1 MRTTTAC
8 VLILSAVLSG
18 CTASKGP
25 QTAPAAT
32 AAPPAVAPAPELEW
46 ARGAVF
52 YEVFVRAFADGN
64 GDGVGDLPGLLGKL
78 DYLNDGNPAT
88 STDLGVDG
96 LWLMPIFASP
106 SYHGYDTVDYTK
118 INPDYGTADD
128 LKRLLDAAHARGMK
142 VIVDLVVNHT
152 GIDHPWFRTH
162 RDWYVW
168 RRDDPGWKQPWGNG
182 STWHGKD
189 GSYYYGIFWSGMPDL
204 NFRNPAVREEIHR
217 IAASW
222 LDQGLDGFRLDA
234 ARHIVEDGPGGGQ
247 SDTPETHAWWKEF
260 AERVRTK
267 HPSALLV
274 GEVWSDT
281 QTIGSYYRELPAS
294 FDFPLAADIVKGV
307 EEGKADGI
315 VSTLDEIATVYP
327 EGALDVPFLTN
338 HDMERVATQL
348 GGDPAHLRSAAA
360 VLLTL
365 PGAPFLYYGEEVGL
379 RNGREGG
386 DEAKRTPMPWTGEG
400 GRGWHPY
407 APGRETDNVA
417 SQTGNPGSLLS
428 HYRSW
433 IAARHASPALQEGNL
448 RVLPATADGLLAFWR
463 VSEAGKEAVLVA
475 HNLSGSEVE
484 RTLAFVEPG
493 TPRLLVGPDGAS
505 LDLASKTLHL
515 PPHAS
520 AVWSF
525 PR

>member
-1 MRTTTAC
+1 MNATLGS
-8 VLILSAVLSG
+8 VLLLSALLSG
-18 CTASKGP
+18 CTASKTP
-25 QTAPAAT
+25 VPVPVPT
-32 AAPPAVAPAPELEW
+32 AAAPAPAPELGW

-64 GDGVGDLPGLLGKL
+64 GDGIGDLPGLLAKL

-88 STDLGVDG
+88 GTDLGVDG
-96 LWLMPIFASP
+96 LWLMPVFASP
-106 SYHGYDTVDYTK
+106 SYHGYDTVDYEK

-128 LKRLLDAAHARGMK
+128 LKRLTDAAHARGMK

-182 STWHGKD
+182 PTWHSKD
-189 GSYYYGIFWSGMPDL
+189 GAYYYGIFWSGMPDL
-204 NFRNPAVREEIHR
+204 NFRNPAVRAEIHR
-217 IAASW
+217 LAALW
-222 LDQGLDGFRLDA
+222 LDRGLDGFRLDA
-234 ARHIVEDGPGGGQ
+234 ARHIVEDGPGEGQ
-247 SDTPETHAWWKEF
+247 NDTPETHAWWKEF
-260 AERVRTK
+260 GERLRAK
-267 HPSALLV
+267 RADALLV
-274 GEVWSDT
+274 GEVWSDAR
-281 QTIGSYYRELPAS
+281 TIASYYRELPAC
-294 FDFPLAADIVKGV
+294 FDFPLAA
-307 EEGKADGI
+307 EI
-315 VSTLDEIATVYP
+315 VSGVSEGQARGIMTALDEMQTAYP
-327 EGALDVPFLTN
+327 EGALDAPFLTN

-348 GGDPAHLRSAAA
+348 HRDPDRLRSAAA

-379 RNGREGG
+379 QNGREGG
-386 DEAKRTPMPWTGEG
+386 DEAKRTPMPWTAEG

-417 SQTGNPGSLLS
+417 SQTGDPHSLLS

-433 IAARHASPALQEGNL
+433 IAARHASPALRTGTL
-448 RVLPATADGLLAFWR
+448 RVLPVDAGSPGLLAFWR
-463 VSEAGKEAVLVA
+463 ISEEGKEAVLVA
-475 HNLSGSEVE
+475 HNLSGNEVE
-484 RTLAFVEPG
+484 RTFALLEPG
-493 TPRLLVGPDGAS
+493 TPRLLVGPDEAR
-505 LDLASKTLHL
+505 LDPAAKTLHL
-515 PPHAS
+515 PPHGS

>member
-1 MRTTTAC
+1 
-8 VLILSAVLSG
+8 
-18 CTASKGP
+18 
-25 QTAPAAT
+25 
-32 AAPPAVAPAPELEW
+32 
-46 ARGAVF
+46 VF

-64 GDGVGDLPGLLGKL
+64 GDGIGDLAGILQKL
-78 DYLNDGNPAT
+78 DYLNDGNPST

-96 LWLMPIFASP
+96 LWLMPVFASP
-106 SYHGYDTVDYTK
+106 SYHGYDTVDYER

-182 STWHGKD
+182 ATWHARD
-189 GSYYYGIFWSGMPDL
+189 GAYYYGIFWSGMPDL
-204 NFRNPAVREEIHR
+204 NFRNVAVREEIHR
-217 IAASW
+217 LAALW
-222 LDQGLDGFRLDA
+222 LDRGLDGFRLDA

-247 SDTPETHAWWKEF
+247 SDTPETHAWWREF
-260 AERVRTK
+260 AARVRAK
-267 HPSALLV
+267 RPDALLV

-281 QTIGSYYRELPAS
+281 QTIGSYYRELPAG
-294 FDFPLAADIVKGV
+294 FDFPLAAEIVKSVG
-307 EEGKADGI
+307 EGRAAGI
-315 VSTLDEIATVYP
+315 VDVLDEIQTVYP
-327 EGALDVPFLTN
+327 EGALDAPFLTN
-338 HDMERVATQL
+338 HDMERVASQL
-348 GGDPAHLRSAAA
+348 RGDPDALRSAAA

-386 DEAKRTPMPWTGEG
+386 DEAKRTPMPWTAEG

-417 SQTGNPGSLLS
+417 TQTGDPRSLLF

-433 IAARHASPALQEGNL
+433 IAARHASVALRTGNL
-448 RVLPATADGLLAFWR
+448 RVLPADGTAPGLLAFWR
-463 VSEAGKEAVLVA
+463 VSEEGGEAMFVA
-475 HNLSGSEVE
+475 HNLSGSAVE

-493 TPRLLVGPDGAS
+493 TPRLLVGPEDAR
-505 LDLASKTLHL
+505 LDAPSKTLSL